1 MEAPTL
7 TRTHACA
14 PATVRGRGV
23 LLGAHADSQLITYAS
38 GHHVVLRHVRDEIPA
53 RFYEHQYACTV
64 ARVSPNGQWVAS
76 GDVSGRVR
84 VWGLN
89 EDMTLKAE
97 HHPLS
102 GAVDDIAWSEGKFI
116 CI

>member
-1 MEAPTL
+1 
-7 TRTHACA
+7 
-14 PATVRGRGV
+14 
-23 LLGAHADSQLITYAS
+23 
-38 GHHVVLRHVRDEIPA
+38 
-53 RFYEHQYACTV
+53 
-64 ARVSPNGQWVAS
+64 
-76 GDVSGRVR
+76 